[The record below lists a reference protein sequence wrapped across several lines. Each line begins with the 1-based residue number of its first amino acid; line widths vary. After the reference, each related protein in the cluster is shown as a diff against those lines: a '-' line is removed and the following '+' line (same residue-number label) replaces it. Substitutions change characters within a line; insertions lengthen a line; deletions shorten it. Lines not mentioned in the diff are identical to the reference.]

1 MYMYVRAC
9 ENAAALARARPAPL
23 APLNMK
29 SASHSEPTIT
39 TPPATNADAGL
50 AAGIFHRKE
59 VEIKQVKDAV
69 KATGIPVRI
78 SAKNC

>member
-1 MYMYVRAC
+1 MCA
-9 ENAAALARARPAPL
+9 
-23 APLNMK
+23 
-29 SASHSEPTIT
+29 
-39 TPPATNADAGL
+39 ATNADAGL

-69 KATGIPVRI
+69 KAAGIPVRI